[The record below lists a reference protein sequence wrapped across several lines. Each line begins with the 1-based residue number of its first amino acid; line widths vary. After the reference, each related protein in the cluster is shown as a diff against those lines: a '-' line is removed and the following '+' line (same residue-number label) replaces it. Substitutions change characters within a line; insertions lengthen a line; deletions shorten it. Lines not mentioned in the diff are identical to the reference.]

1 MPPVGKDKRKEV
13 KKANKRK
20 SLSFVQKKELFSRI
34 LKEKEKW
41 LYIDIANKKLS
52 NQKKDR
58 GAKFPEIES
67 ALYLWMQQVL
77 ASNLTITAGEAN
89 SAPLE
94 TLEEEHVAL
103 QKIIEQYDLHDVY
116 NVDETEPSKILSD
129 HDISGTKNQKIRL
142 QLF

>member
-1 MPPVGKDKRKEV
+1 MPPVGKGKGKEV
-13 KKANKRK
+13 KKASKRK
-20 SLSFVQKKELFSRI
+20 SLSDNPSYNQNDLAKKYDISNPQVSRI

-116 NVDETEPSKILSD
+116 NVDETA
-129 HDISGTKNQKIRL
+129 
-142 QLF
+142 LF